1 MIKEKQVVEA
11 KVVCIEAYGVYLDYQ
26 GEEILVL
33 IPELSWKPIQHPSEI
48 VQLDERVRVYIIK
61 YNYDT
66 QKFVGSVKILD
77 QESNPYY
84 KLIRFGIG
92 TEVKAKIK
100 GIYGDEATVILPF
113 NIWEPVSKTILP
125 DNINPGDEI
134 KIIIQEVDADKKRV
148 KFKPA

>member
-1 MIKEKQVVEA
+1 MILEQQVLEA
-11 KVVCIEAYGVYLDYQ
+11 KVVRIEAYGVYLDYL
-26 GEEILVL
+26 GKEILVL

-61 YNYDT
+61 YNYET
-66 QKFVGSVKILD
+66 QKIVGSIKILA

-84 KLIRFGIG
+84 KLRRFGIG

-100 GIYGDEATVILPF
+100 GIYDDEATIILPF
-113 NIWEPVSKTILP
+113 NIWEFVPKTILP

-134 KIIIQEVDADKKRV
+134 EVIIQEVDADQRRV
-148 KFKPA
+148 KLKPA